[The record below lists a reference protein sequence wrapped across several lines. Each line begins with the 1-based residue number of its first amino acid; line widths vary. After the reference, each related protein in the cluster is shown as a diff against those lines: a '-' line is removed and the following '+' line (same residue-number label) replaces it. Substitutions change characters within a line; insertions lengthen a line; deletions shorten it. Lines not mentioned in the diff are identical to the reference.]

1 MIAMCVCVFFFY
13 IFSNVPIL
21 MNPMSCCWKLW
32 RKCVSGPLSYG
43 YFLVKYWKQCFLH
56 LLFWSLH
63 NAIYAAVTLSTN
75 NGSLFMQSLYAVWI
89 SLFYYFHS
97 ILSLTFLHEDAF
109 VDKVKSVLLN
119 GNLNSNVFTQRTEPK
134 LLVKQQILHTLTQKT
149 WRHRG
154 EDKNDVIN

>member
-1 MIAMCVCVFFFY
+1 MCVCVFF
-13 IFSNVPIL
+13 L
-21 MNPMSCCWKLW
+21 
-32 RKCVSGPLSYG
+32 
-43 YFLVKYWKQCFLH
+43 YFLKCSNIDESYELLLKAVEKVCEWATELRLFFSQILKAMLSPPFILITAQCY
-56 LLFWSLH
+56 
-63 NAIYAAVTLSTN
+63 ICYVTLSTN